1 MKSYKWMISSVIA
14 FLIVGCQTSQEK
26 QIQSFIDQHVAT
38 VDPLRGEANLT
49 MYTAEVT
56 GAAEHFDKLKELRL
70 RLNDIY
76 TNRDDFE
83 FLKRMK
89 ESDQVNEP
97 RLKRQLDK
105 LYLAYQD
112 SQIDPKLQKDMIELS
127 TSITE
132 TYNNYRG
139 SVDGEKV
146 TMSDIYR
153 IMTTETDVE
162 KRKKAWLA
170 SKEVGNVIIDDYLR
184 LVKMRNKAVRQIG
197 FDSYHTYALASGEQD
212 VKEVDAIFAE
222 LETLTDKPFADLK
235 AQLDTILADQYR
247 IPVEQLRP
255 WHYHDPFFQRTPLVY
270 ELNLDDIYAKHDVA
284 QLCIDYYAGVGL
296 PVDDIMDRSDL
307 YDKPGKNPHAFAED
321 IDRHGDVRILANL
334 NNDER
339 WVETALHELGH
350 AVYFK
355 YHDPS
360 EPYLLREPAH
370 AFTTEAVAMFF
381 GRLSR
386 NASWMQEILD
396 LTDAQKTRLEEVT
409 WKYLRFQQILFARW
423 AMVMYNFEK
432 AIYAD
437 PDQDLN
443 RLWWQLVQK
452 YQLVNPPDAPVDAGW
467 ASKLHFTVAPC
478 YYHNYMLGELL
489 ASQWHNYIAQNV
501 LRRPSDRD
509 ISYTND
515 PRIGQYFR
523 NEVFGPGAVYPWN
536 EMIRRSTGETLTPKY
551 FAQQFIR

>member
-1 MKSYKWMISSVIA
+1 MKSGKWMLSTAILIMIA
-14 FLIVGCQTSQEK
+14 GCQTPQEK
-26 QIQSFIDQHVAT
+26 QLQAFIDRHVAT
-38 VDPLRGEANLT
+38 IDPLRAETNRT
-49 MYTAEVT
+49 MYNAEIT
-56 GAAEHFDKLKELRL
+56 GAAEPFGKLKERRL
-70 RLNDIY
+70 KLNAIY
-76 TNRDDFE
+76 ANREDFA

-89 ESDQVNEP
+89 ESGRVKEP

-105 LYLAYQD
+105 LYLAYRD
-112 SQIDPKLQKDMIELS
+112 SQIDTTLQKDMIELS
-127 TSITE
+127 TAITE
-132 TYNNYRG
+132 TYNTYR
-139 SVDGEKV
+139 SAIDGEKV

-153 IMTTETDVE
+153 ILTTETDVE

-170 SKEVGNVIIDDYLR
+170 SKEVGNVIINDYLR
-184 LVKMRNKAVRQIG
+184 LVKMRNQAARQLG
-197 FDSYHTYALASGEQD
+197 FDNYHTYALASGEQD
-212 VKEVDAIFAE
+212 VKEIDAVFAE
-222 LETLTDKPFADLK
+222 LEALTDKPFAEWKADL
-235 AQLDTILADQYR
+235 DRILADQYGIR
-247 IPVEQLRP
+247 IDQLRP

-296 PVDDIMDRSDL
+296 PVDDIMARSDL

-386 NASWMQEILD
+386 NASWMQEMLG
-396 LTDAQKTRLEEVT
+396 LTDAQKAELEQVTRN
-409 WKYLRFQQILFARW
+409 YLRFQQILFARW
-423 AMVMYNFEK
+423 AMVMYTFEK

-443 RLWWQLVQK
+443 RLWWRLVQK
-452 YQLVNPPDAPVDAGW
+452 YQLVNPPDDPADAGW

-489 ASQWHNYIAQNV
+489 ASQWHNSIVQNV
-501 LRRPSDRD
+501 FRYPSERD
-509 ISYTND
+509 ISFAGD
-515 PRIGQYFR
+515 PRIGHYFKE
-523 NEVFGPGAVYPWN
+523 EVFGPGAVYPWN
-536 EMIRRSTGETLTPKY
+536 EMIRRSTGETLTPKC
-551 FAQQFIR
+551 FAEQFIR